1 MRRERPGPEQAAADA
16 EQSAHH
22 GERLEVELLGHL
34 EDLLRAGA
42 DADGVHRAHV
52 RRGEE
57 AVDEAV
63 HDTFLSRALP
73 QRFCLSST
81 RRIFPLT
88 VLGSS
93 VTKEIS
99 RGYL

>member
-1 MRRERPGPEQAAADA
+1 
-16 EQSAHH
+16 
-22 GERLEVELLGHL
+22 VLGHP